1 MSSMNSFLKEFI
13 KTRND
18 INKQVP
24 QAAPQDK
31 RTKSRNATTE
41 AVNPIGGGL
50 ANIIE
55 NKPDKKVVQEFLAER
70 IAELSA
76 KKI

>member
-1 MSSMNSFLKEFI
+1 MNSFLQEFI
-13 KTRND
+13 KTRKD

-24 QAAPQDK
+24 QPRPPNSK
-31 RTKSRNATTE
+31 TKSRNATTE

-50 ANIIE
+50 ANIIQ

-70 IAELSA
+70 IGELSA
-76 KKI
+76 KQI